1 MLAGKMAVSLSFNDV
16 FRSRKQDQYT
26 FSSWFIQDYSRL
38 RDPQM
43 LRLNLTWNFGKVD
56 ASLFK
61 RKNNNVQAEDQ

>member
-1 MLAGKMAVSLSFNDV
+1 M

-26 FSSWFIQDYSRL
+26 YSTYFTQDYTRL

-43 LRLNLTWNFGKVD
+43 LRLSLSWNFGKID

-61 RKNNNVQAEDQ
+61 RKNSNVQAEDQ